1 MVGVLAVVVGGVAG
15 GQPTLPL
22 STDSG
27 PPGID
32 VTAAQAVDGAACETY
47 TVFFDGAP
55 VGSDGGSDGEG
66 EVTFEVP
73 DVDPDDYPVVAEC
86 TAGEDDEIVGRAS
99 FTVLAGVPTTSA
111 TTIGPTTTTSRPAGT
126 TTTEGDLP
134 TTTST
139 GTIDTPPTN
148 IDECEAEAAEAEGRL
163 VYEPERTMVVGD
175 TYEVAAALSLE
186 GLPPV
191 TFSGSTTV
199 VTLPDLRC
207 TITAELTGSDFAIT
221 PKSSASQSFID
232 TRVLEWRW
240 DVRPRHSGDDL
251 SLTLRFQVTVVEG
264 GRSVPGRST
273 LHASVIDVDAEPRSF
288 WSTLNSGLV
297 GFLTHPAVAPAVAV
311 IVAGL
316 LTWLGRKAQRQ
327 IAARRSARAAAAP
340 PADESPPGE
349 PPSEESPPG
358 ELDEPPPGESPPGE
372 PGGLPG

>member
-1 MVGVLAVVVGGVAG
+1 MVARVVGVLAVVVVGGLAG
-15 GQPTLPL
+15 GQPALPL
-22 STDSG
+22 SADSG
-27 PPGID
+27 PPGIA
-32 VTAAQAVDGAACETY
+32 VTAAQEVDGAACETY

-55 VGSDGGSDGEG
+55 VGTPDDGSDGEG

-86 TAGEDDEIVGRAS
+86 TAGEAEKIVGRAS

-111 TTIGPTTTTSRPAGT
+111 TTIKPTTTSVGGT
-126 TTTEGDLP
+126 TTTRDDLP

-139 GTIDTPPTN
+139 GTIDPPPTN
-148 IDECEAEAAEAEGRL
+148 IAECEAEAAEAEGRL
-163 VYEPERTMVVGD
+163 VYEPERTMVVGR

-191 TFSGSTTV
+191 TFDGSTTV

-232 TRVLEWRW
+232 TRVLDWRW

-251 SLTLRFQVTVVEG
+251 SLTLRFQATVVEG
-264 GRSVPGRST
+264 GQSVPGRST

-288 WSTLNSGLV
+288 WSTLNSGVV
-297 GFLTHPAVAPAVAV
+297 GFLTHPAVAPAAAV

-316 LTWLGRKAQRQ
+316 VTWLGRKAQRQ
-327 IAARRSARAAAAP
+327 IAARRSARAATAP
-340 PADESPPGE
+340 PADGSPPA
-349 PPSEESPPG
+349 
-358 ELDEPPPGESPPGE
+358 E
-372 PGGLPG
+372 PGGPPG